1 MLSQKKSFVTFLTA
15 GDPDLATTEK
25 LVLELVKAGVDLVE
39 LGIPFSDPM
48 ADGPVIQRASE
59 RALKNG
65 VTASKVLQLVSRLR
79 HKIQVPLVLMG
90 YYNPILQYGLKKF
103 ARDAAKAGVN
113 GILVVDLPVEESAP
127 FKKELSAHHIDLIF
141 LVTPTSTT
149 GRLQLVQKHGSGFV
163 YYVSLA
169 GVTGAAHIDV
179 DNVKKNL
186 ARIRKIITHPI
197 LIGFGISK
205 PEHVKKLM
213 PVADGVIVGSALIA
227 EMEKEANSV
236 GKMRTAKRFV
246 TNLLLEKYFTTE
258 KCKPKSCSPFACPCE
273 GDDPAIS
280 TTKNI

>member
-1 MLSQKKSFVTFLTA
+1 MILLPKKSFVTFLTA

-103 ARDAAKAGVN
+103 ARDAAKAGVD
-113 GILVVDLPVEESAP
+113 GILTADLPVEECQP
-127 FKKELSAHHIDLIF
+127 LKRELNAHKIHMIF

-149 GRLQLVQKHGSGFV
+149 ERLKLVQKHGSGFV

-169 GVTGAAHIDV
+169 GVTGAAHLNIN
-179 DNVKKNL
+179 NVQKNL
-186 ARIRKIITHPI
+186 RRIRRIIKHPI

-205 PEHVKKLM
+205 PEHVNKLM
-213 PVADGVIVGSALIA
+213 PVADGVIVGSALMAKI
-227 EMEKEANSV
+227 EKQPSPTQKIRVAKNFVASLNS
-236 GKMRTAKRFV
+236 
-246 TNLLLEKYFTTE
+246 LLLT
-258 KCKPKSCSPFACPCE
+258 S
-273 GDDPAIS
+273 
-280 TTKNI
+280 